1 MARTLIVSNRLP
13 VTVSLSGEAPTVER
27 SSGGLATGLKSVHRP
42 GESLWVGWPGFAG
55 APPLSARSALD
66 ARFDALGVVPVTLE
80 ADEVERYYEG
90 YCNGVLWP
98 LFHGFPGQLPLEVP
112 HFPLYRAVN
121 ERFADTVARLWRP
134 GDVVWV
140 HDYQLLLVPRLV
152 RERCP
157 DARIG
162 FFLHIPF
169 PPADIFRTLPAREA
183 LLEGVLAADL
193 VGFHTASYL
202 RNFASSALHV
212 LGAEAGFDGVQ
223 HGAWTTQLGVFPM
236 GIDAQAFDAVA
247 RTPAVD
253 ALVAEARADAGLRL
267 LVGIDRLD
275 YTKGIPRRL
284 LAYERLLADHPALR
298 GKVRLVQVAVPSR
311 TNVDAYAEF
320 RTTVDALIGRI
331 NGRFGTPAW
340 APVHYV
346 YRNLSE
352 PEVVA
357 LYRAADVMLVT
368 PIRDGMNLVS
378 KEFVASRV
386 DGDGVLVLSE
396 FAGAADE
403 LAEALHANPYDVEGL
418 AQTCARALELPEAE
432 RRARMK
438 TLRRRVASG
447 TVERWASRFLETLR
461 APTPPGP
468 SASRAPSPRRAIE
481 TTARALAAAPSLVL
495 LLDYDGTLVPFTEV
509 PDLARP
515 DQPVLTLL
523 AQLARRPHTSVHVV
537 SGRSRDTLEAWL
549 GHLPLGLH
557 AEHGFFSRAAGAQ
570 AWTSHAPVD
579 DGWRPRAL
587 ELLEDFAA
595 RTPGSLV
602 EEKRSGLAFH
612 FRAADREF
620 GPRQANE
627 LKAHLSTLFANAPV
641 EVLSGDQVVELR
653 PHGAHKGQVVPRVL
667 AAAPPDALVAAFGD
681 DRTDEDLFKALPVGG
696 VAVHVGPL
704 PSVAP
709 VRIGSVTEVRRFL
722 TALASSERSTPP

>member
-13 VTVSLSGEAPTVER
+13 ITVTWDGEAPTVER

-55 APPLSARSALD
+55 AAPLAGRETLE
-66 ARFDALGVVPVTLE
+66 ARFQTLGVVPVTLE
-80 ADEVERYYEG
+80 VDEVERYYEG

-98 LFHGFPGQLPLEVP
+98 LFHGFPGQLPLVVTD
-112 HFPLYRAVN
+112 FPLYRAVN
-121 ERFADTVARLWRP
+121 ERFADVVASHWQP

-140 HDYQLLLVPRLV
+140 HDYQLLLLPRLL

-169 PPADIFRTLPAREA
+169 PPADVFRTLPAREA
-183 LLEGVLAADL
+183 LLEGMLAADL

-202 RNFASSALHV
+202 RNFASAALHV

-223 HGAWTTQLGVFPM
+223 HGAWTTRLGVFPM
-236 GIDAQAFDAVA
+236 GIDAQAFDARA
-247 RTPAVD
+247 RTPEVD
-253 ALVAEARADAGLRL
+253 GLLAQARAEPAVRL

-284 LAYERLLADHPALR
+284 LAYERLLADTPALR
-298 GKVRLVQVAVPSR
+298 GRVRLVQVAVPSR

-352 PEVVA
+352 AEVVA

-368 PIRDGMNLVS
+368 PIRDGMNLVA
-378 KEFVASRV
+378 KEFVASRT

-403 LAEALHANPYDVEGL
+403 LAEALHVNPYDVEGL
-418 AQTCARALELPEAE
+418 ARTCARALELPEAE

-438 TLRRRVASG
+438 TLRRRVFSAD
-447 TVERWASRFLETLR
+447 VERWARRFLDTVA
-461 APTPPGP
+461 APTPAGP
-468 SASRAPSPRRAIE
+468 QASRAPSPRRAIE
-481 TTARALAAAPSLVL
+481 TTTKALVSAPALVL
-495 LLDYDGTLVPFTEV
+495 LLDYDGTLVPLTEV
-509 PDLARP
+509 PELARP
-515 DQPVLTLL
+515 DAAVLTLL
-523 AQLARRPHTSVHVV
+523 SALAQRPHTTVHLV
-537 SGRSRDTLEAWL
+537 SGRSRDVLEAWL
-549 GHLPLGLH
+549 GHLPVGLH
-557 AEHGFFSRAAGAQ
+557 AEHGFFSRPIGAGS
-570 AWTSHAPVD
+570 WDSHAPVD

-641 EVLSGDQVVELR
+641 EVMSGDQVVELR
-653 PHGAHKGQVVPRVL
+653 PHGAHKGQVVSRVL
-667 AAAPPDALVAAFGD
+667 AGAPPDALVAAFGD

-709 VRIGSVTEVRRFL
+709 VRLGTVADARRVL
-722 TALASSERSTPP
+722 QALADAR